1 MDRIKPSIN
10 ITELAKE
17 LIKDPLG
24 RFTLLALL
32 MIRVFGEYANSIE
45 NESFKTALLMS
56 IPITIIVLLIVFAW
70 LIANHSAAL
79 SIRHESLRLLKNVD
93 PAKLANAT
101 VIEESEAKYSI
112 LWVDDHPKNNLY
124 EKLAFE
130 AQGIK
135 VDLAL
140 TTDKAL
146 SMLQNGKYSA
156 IISDIKREEGEQ
168 EGYVLLN
175 KIRESKNETPFFIYA
190 DKNEP
195 EQKAM
200 AKSKG
205 AQGMTNQAQEL
216 YQMVMKGA
224 VHK

>member
-1 MDRIKPSIN
+1 MNGVKIV
-10 ITELAKE
+10 ELVKE
-17 LIKDPLG
+17 LIKSPSG
-24 RFTLLALL
+24 
-32 MIRVFGEYANSIE
+32 V
-45 NESFKTALLMS
+45 
-56 IPITIIVLLIVFAW
+56 IVLFALLIVFVLDGQANSMEEGSLRTALLWFDRIALISIFFVFVW
-70 LIANHSAAL
+70 LLVNHYDKL
-79 SIRHESLRLLKNVD
+79 SRKFESLRLLNNVD
-93 PAKLANAT
+93 PAKLT
-101 VIEESEAKYSI
+101 SVPVIEEANAKYSI
-112 LWVDDHPKNNLY
+112 LWVDDQPENNLY

-146 SMLQNGKYSA
+146 SMLQNRKYSA

-175 KIRESKNETPFFIYA
+175 KVRESKNEIPFFIYA
-190 DKNEP
+190 NANEP

-216 YQMVMKGA
+216 YQMVMKEA
-224 VHK
+224 H

>member
-1 MDRIKPSIN
+1 MFGIKDS
-10 ITELAKE
+10 ESFVK
-17 LIKDPLG
+17 LIKVLSKSLLG
-24 RFTLLALL
+24 IIAVFAFILYGFGEFVDNMKEESSKMTLYLIILSAFILL
-32 MIRVFGEYANSIE
+32 MLIFVWLVAKHSDKLFKDYEIRQYLNKADKSKLTNAP
-45 NESFKTALLMS
+45 ALK
-56 IPITIIVLLIVFAW
+56 
-70 LIANHSAAL
+70 
-79 SIRHESLRLLKNVD
+79 E
-93 PAKLANAT
+93 ANAKH
-101 VIEESEAKYSI
+101 SL
-112 LWVDDHPKNNLY
+112 LWVDDQPENNLY

-130 AQGIK
+130 AEGIK

-140 TTDKAL
+140 TTDNAL
-146 SMLQNGKYSA
+146 TMLQNSKYSA

-216 YQMVMKGA
+216 YQMVMKEA
-224 VHK
+224 H